1 MKKTWIQKRD
11 SDKKGQVK
19 ILNKK
24 FADMPEGC
32 RMFIA
37 TPKII
42 ETYLR
47 LIPLGTS
54 VELSTMRK
62 DLALSKDAE
71 MTCPVTTGIFLRV
84 VSEAALEELA
94 LGKTI
99 DEVTPFWRVVKA
111 ESKLADK
118 LNCDI
123 SFIHEQRALE
133 GL

>member
-11 SDKKGQVK
+11 SDKKGQLKV
-19 ILNKK
+19 LDKK

-42 ETYLR
+42 DAYLR
-47 LIPLGTS
+47 SIPLGTS

-62 DLALSKDAE
+62 DLALINEAE
-71 MTCPVTTGIFLRV
+71 MTCPVTTAIFLRV
-84 VSEAALEELA
+84 ASEAALEELA
-94 LGKTI
+94 LGKKV
-99 DEVTPFWRVVKA
+99 DEVAPFWRVVKA
-111 ESKLADK
+111 ESKLAAK
-118 LNCDI
+118 LNCAPT
-123 SFIHEQRALE
+123 FIQEQRALE

>member
-11 SDKKGQVK
+11 TDKQSKVK
-19 ILNKK
+19 VLEKK

-42 ETYLR
+42 DAYLR
-47 LIPLGTS
+47 SIPLGTS

-62 DLALSKDAE
+62 DLALSNDAE

-84 VSEAALEELA
+84 ASEAALEELA
-94 LGKTI
+94 LGKTV
-99 DEVTPFWRVVKA
+99 DEVAPFWRVVKA
-111 ESKLADK
+111 ESKLAAK
-118 LNCDI
+118 LNCDL
-123 SFIHEQRALE
+123 SFIQEQRALE